1 MCLCDETSGW
11 RGHGTEGDQSATNHC
26 LWVRRTVYAIKKA
39 RAGKNARAR
48 RSGRHG
54 EKLNESDTTHNNNN
68 NNNTTTTGGHIRRL
82 LKILPRGRR
91 LTVIVELNYH
101 TCPSTRSCR
110 LSLKSPQ
117 KISFGPLQVQVPQKS
132 VLYAPP
138 QQNTLALAAL
148 LAHAPLIALKLIRA
162 VIHAPVS
169 VIP

>member
-11 RGHGTEGDQSATNHC
+11 RGHGTEGDQSATSHC
-26 LWVRRTVYAIKKA
+26 LWVRRTVYAIKKGSCRKECKGPTKWKA
-39 RAGKNARAR
+39 RGETERK
-48 RSGRHG
+48 RH
-54 EKLNESDTTHNNNN
+54 
-68 NNNTTTTGGHIRRL
+68 NTQQQQQQHTTGGHIRRL